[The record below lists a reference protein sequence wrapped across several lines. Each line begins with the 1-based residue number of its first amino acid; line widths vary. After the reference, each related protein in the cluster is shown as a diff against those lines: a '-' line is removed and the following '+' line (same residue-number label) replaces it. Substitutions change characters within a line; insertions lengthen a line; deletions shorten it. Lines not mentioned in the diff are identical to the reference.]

1 MQHFMPH
8 EKVLS
13 LDGGVFGA
21 LSSPLYL
28 LLETCLAAASQQ
40 KTMEEFYFISLGTL
54 RKMGD

>member
-1 MQHFMPH
+1 MQHFMQH

-13 LDGGVFGA
+13 LDGGEFGV

-28 LLETCLAAASQQ
+28 SLETCLAAASQQ
-40 KTMEEFYFISLGTL
+40 KIMEGFYFISLGTL